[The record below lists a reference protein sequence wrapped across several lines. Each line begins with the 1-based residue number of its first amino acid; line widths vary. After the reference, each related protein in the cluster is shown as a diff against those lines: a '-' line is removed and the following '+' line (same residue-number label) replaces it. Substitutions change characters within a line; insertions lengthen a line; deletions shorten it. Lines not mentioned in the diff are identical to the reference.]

1 MSASSWSAVKAMS
14 WGAGGAG
21 PAGVAVVCE
30 SDTLEEPVRSMTGSE
45 EVGDKD
51 DRCRVVG
58 GWGACPTEAWAE
70 GLEAAWLS
78 SWGAMGAMGA
88 EEGDGAPADPGRRC
102 LGQPPVRRQHE
113 AQRMG
118 ERAQPWEPRAQL
130 PPQDVQMGCP
140 LRDMREGGNEGFT

>member
-1 MSASSWSAVKAMS
+1 M
-14 WGAGGAG
+14 
-21 PAGVAVVCE
+21 
-30 SDTLEEPVRSMTGSE
+30 RSMTGSE

-70 GLEAAWLS
+70 AAWLS
-78 SWGAMGAMGA
+78 SWGALGAVGV
-88 EEGDGAPADPGRRC
+88 EEGDGAPADAGRWC
-102 LGQPPVRRQHE
+102 LEQPPVRRQHE
-113 AQRMG
+113 AQRTG

-140 LRDMREGGNEGFT
+140 LPDMKEEKKGFT